1 VQEEEEVVVQA
12 EEEEEEEEAAAAAG
26 EVRARES
33 SVPASMQGRRLARA
47 ALQWWTWGE
56 EAGERRWRAGTREER
71 EAARE
76 REARA
81 GGGH

>member
-1 VQEEEEVVVQA
+1 MQEEEEEVVQA
-12 EEEEEEEEAAAAAG
+12 EEEEEEEEEAAAAG
-26 EVRARES
+26 EVRAMR
-33 SVPASMQGRRLARA
+33 GRRLARA
-47 ALQWWTWGE
+47 ALQWRTWGE
-56 EAGERRWRAGTREER
+56 EAGEKRWRAGTREER

>member
-1 VQEEEEVVVQA
+1 VFTGEDLVPVRHLGPA
-12 EEEEEEEEAAAAAG
+12 AEEAAG
-26 EVRARES
+26 EGRAMR
-33 SVPASMQGRRLARA
+33 GRRLARA
-47 ALQWWTWGE
+47 ALQWRTRGE

-81 GGGH
+81 GGGR